1 MDLASWCDG
10 EWSCKWSRGM
20 LSKKREAVTGDWL
33 REVSGFP
40 EWKRQGKS
48 RQREP
53 VPGEMMAAEP
63 LLLQGRNLSHLI
75 NLLQNDP

>member
-1 MDLASWCDG
+1 
-10 EWSCKWSRGM
+10 M

-33 REVSGFP
+33 QEVSGFP

-48 RQREP
+48 RQREQ